1 MSAPGMKDARTLPAR
16 ARRRHRTLVPRRCR
30 HGLLSWPRQV
40 FDRFPMRSILIT
52 GAASGIGAGIAHA
65 LAAAGDH
72 VIVSDLGL
80 DGAEAVAADI
90 RGNGGSAEAVALDVT
105 SDDSVAAALATIG
118 RPVDVLVN
126 NAGLQHVSPL
136 EGFPMAKW
144 DFLVQVM
151 LVGVARLTRAVLPG
165 MRERGFGRIVNIGS
179 IHALVASPYKS
190 AYVAAKHGL
199 VGFSKVIALETADT
213 DITINTICPSYV
225 KTPLVD
231 RQIADQART
240 RGISEADVVSQVM
253 LRPMPKGVFIGMDE
267 LAGTTAFL
275 VSPAARNMTGQTL
288 VLDGGWTVQ

>member
-1 MSAPGMKDARTLPAR
+1 
-16 ARRRHRTLVPRRCR
+16 
-30 HGLLSWPRQV
+30 
-40 FDRFPMRSILIT
+40 MRSILIT

-65 LAAAGDH
+65 LAAEGNH
-72 VIVSDLGL
+72 IIVSDLSL

-90 RGNGGSAEAVALDVT
+90 RGQGGSAEAVALDVT
-105 SDDSVAAALATIG
+105 SDDSVAAALAAVS
-118 RPVDVLVN
+118 RPVEVLVN

-136 EGFPMAKW
+136 EEFPLAKW

-199 VGFSKVIALETADT
+199 VGFSKVLALETADT

-253 LRPMPKGVFIGMDE
+253 LKPMPKGVFIEMDE

-275 VSPAARNMTGQTL
+275 VSAAARNMTGQCL